1 MAMLRENRVWASTT
15 ACLLTVAVCVAGA
28 LSSPRK
34 AHAAVAVLLEQPY
47 GKLNIFE
54 PAGHSAIYLDHVCAE
69 TPLKLRPCR
78 VGEMGVVLSRYD
90 GIGNHDWVAMP
101 LVPYLYGVASAE
113 EIPDAVDKTSE
124 FELRDAYRRRYLE
137 SLAPDL
143 PNGTAPPDNWYE
155 LVGSAFDRTI
165 YGFQV
170 GTTPE
175 QDAQLIAEFN
185 DAKNTERYN
194 GMFRNCAD
202 FVRVTINRYYPH
214 AVRRNYIADLGLT
227 SPKSVARG
235 LAHYAHKHPDVDFQ
249 VFVIPQVPGSLPR
262 SHSNMGLL
270 EGVLKR
276 YSVLGVFS
284 PAAAGVAVVAYLGH
298 GRFSMPKYAP
308 LLAVNDIP
316 VNFKISRPFPV
327 QPPLLPQPA
336 ARVVRV
342 APTATLAALPRGAV
356 PAAVPGFVPVRLNP

>member
-1 MAMLRENRVWASTT
+1 MAMLRENRVWARAS
-15 ACLLTVAVCVAGA
+15 ACLLAGSVCAASWLASVNQ
-28 LSSPRK
+28 
-34 AHAAVAVLLEQPY
+34 AHAAVAILLEQPY

-54 PAGHSAIYLDHVCAE
+54 PAGHSAIYLNHVCAE

-124 FELRDAYRRRYLE
+124 FELRDAYRRHYLE
-137 SLAPDL
+137 SLSPDL
-143 PNGTAPPDNWYE
+143 PNGAAPHDNWYE

-170 GTTPE
+170 STTPE
-175 QDAQLIAEFN
+175 QDARIIAEFN
-185 DAKNTERYN
+185 DETNTEKYN

-214 AVRRNYIADLGLT
+214 AIRRNYIADLGLT
-227 SPKSVARG
+227 SPKSTARG
-235 LAHYAHKHPDVDFQ
+235 LSHYAHKHPSLDFE
-249 VFVIPQVPGSLPR
+249 VFVIPQVMGSLPR
-262 SHSNMGLL
+262 SHNNMDLM
-270 EGVLKR
+270 ECALKR
-276 YSVLGVFS
+276 YGALGVFF
-284 PAAAGVAVVAYLGH
+284 PPAAGVAAVAYVGH
-298 GRFSMPKYAP
+298 GRFSMPKDAS

-316 VNFKISRPFPV
+316 VNFKISRPFPFV
-327 QPPLLPQPA
+327 PPVLPTLL
-336 ARVVRV
+336 VRGISLS
-342 APTATLAALPRGAV
+342 PTATMAALPRAAV

>member
-1 MAMLRENRVWASTT
+1 MAMGRENRVGFSTA
-15 ACLLTVAVCVAGA
+15 ACLLALAACAAGW
-28 LSSPRK
+28 LFPTTD
-34 AHAAVAVLLEQPY
+34 AHAAVAILLEQPY

-54 PAGHSAIYLDHVCAE
+54 PAGHSAIYLNHVCAE

-113 EIPDAVDKTSE
+113 EIPDAVDKKSE

-137 SLAPDL
+137 SLSPDL
-143 PNGTAPPDNWYE
+143 PDGNAPADNWYE
-155 LVGSAFDRTI
+155 LVGSAYDRTI

-170 GTTPE
+170 STTLE

-185 DAKNTERYN
+185 DEKNTEKYN

-235 LAHYAHKHPDVDFQ
+235 LSHYAHKHPEVGFE
-249 VFVIPQVPGSLPR
+249 VFVIPQVMGSLPR
-262 SHSNMGLL
+262 SHNNMDLM
-270 EGVLKR
+270 ECALKR
-276 YSVLGVFS
+276 YGALGVFL
-284 PAAAGVAVVAYLGH
+284 PPAAGVAAVAYVGH

-327 QPPLLPQPA
+327 PPPLLPKPA
-336 ARVVRV
+336 LRSVSLSS
-342 APTATLAALPRGAV
+342 TATLAALPRASV
-356 PAAVPGFVPVRLNP
+356 HAAVPGFVPVRLNP